1 MWALSTG
8 HRSFLPLPKQG
19 PYSLPLPVSPQDCC
33 YTLLPST
40 LQHSRREWEWEV
52 RCTDLERLTS
62 GWEGLKCNVPQK
74 QQAWQWKSVGQPRG
88 SLWLRE
94 GVVER
99 GEKLSTGGRERNQG
113 WEMESSY
120 SKDHFLSVSPS
131 IQQMVD
137 FTVGLLNSAWIAT

>member
-1 MWALSTG
+1 M
-8 HRSFLPLPKQG
+8 
-19 PYSLPLPVSPQDCC
+19 
-33 YTLLPST
+33 
-40 LQHSRREWEWEV
+40 
-52 RCTDLERLTS
+52 
-62 GWEGLKCNVPQK
+62 
-74 QQAWQWKSVGQPRG
+74 
-88 SLWLRE
+88 
-94 GVVER
+94 VER